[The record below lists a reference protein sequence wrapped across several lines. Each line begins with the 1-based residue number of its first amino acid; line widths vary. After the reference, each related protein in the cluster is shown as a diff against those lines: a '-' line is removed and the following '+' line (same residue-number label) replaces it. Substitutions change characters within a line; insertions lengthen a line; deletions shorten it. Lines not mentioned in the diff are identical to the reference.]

1 MNASEKVV
9 CIGLFDFDSGA
20 LQILLFM
27 SEDMSSVSE
36 VWRNYKKGYLGE
48 DGEDMELP
56 TIDLTTIG
64 NATNDFSSSNKLG
77 EGGFGPVFKG
87 TLIGGKEIAVK
98 RLSKNSGQGV
108 REFKNEV
115 ILIAGLQHR
124 NLVKLLGCCT
134 EDNEKMLIYEFLTN
148 RSLDFFIFDQ
158 ERKKLLDWPKCFN
171 IIDGIARGL
180 LYLHQDSTLRMIHR
194 DMKASNILL
203 DSNMHPKISDFGLAK
218 TFGGDESRSKT
229 NIVAGTYGYM
239 APEYAIDEIFSMKSD
254 VFSFGVVLLEILS
267 RERNRGFC
275 HADHHH
281 NLLGHAWTLWM
292 QDKQLELIDKTLR
305 DSCTISEVLRC
316 RYVIHAPYRKY

>member
-1 MNASEKVV
+1 
-9 CIGLFDFDSGA
+9 
-20 LQILLFM
+20 
-27 SEDMSSVSE
+27 
-36 VWRNYKKGYLGE
+36 
-48 DGEDMELP
+48 
-56 TIDLTTIG
+56 
-64 NATNDFSSSNKLG
+64 
-77 EGGFGPVFKG
+77 
-87 TLIGGKEIAVK
+87 
-98 RLSKNSGQGV
+98 
-108 REFKNEV
+108 
-115 ILIAGLQHR
+115 
-124 NLVKLLGCCT
+124 
-134 EDNEKMLIYEFLTN
+134 MLIYEFLPN

-180 LYLHQDSTLRMIHR
+180 LYLHQDSRLRIIHR

-203 DSNMHPKISDFGLAK
+203 DSNMNPKISDFGLAK

-239 APEYAIDEIFSMKSD
+239 APEYAVDGIFSMKSD

-316 RYVIHAPYRKY
+316 LHVGLLCVQRRHEERPNMSKVVVMLSNEVTLPPPKQPGFYSERSLPESPSMMHYPSSENNFTITLLESR